1 MLSIF
6 GGKITTFRKLAEHT
20 MEHIAELFPEAAK
33 PWTAGAVLPG
43 GDIAKGD
50 FEGFLGELES
60 TYPQMPSALL
70 RRLARA
76 YGTRARAIL
85 ADARTPADLGQ
96 DFGGGLHA
104 REIDYLTT
112 AEWARDAED
121 ILFRRSKLGL
131 HVPPAPPKRSIPGS
145 RAIDRCGPAA
155 LRVRSIQGET
165 ARNDREHG
173 GEQRRHRGPAPRT
186 YPGDRARCGQ
196 RERGR
201 SCGATERDPQT
212 IRKDLN
218 VLAGQSLLSRVHG
231 GALITSGVDN
241 LAYDKRRDVAS
252 DAKARIGAAAA
263 ALIPD
268 GASLFVNIG
277 TTTEA
282 VAANFTHHRNL
293 MVISNNLNV
302 IDTLSSHPALE
313 LVSVGGKVRTG
324 DRAVVGA
331 LAMRFI
337 ENFRVDYALIGI
349 SALDA
354 DGSLLDFAIDEVE
367 VSQTIIRNAR
377 KVILVADSS
386 KVGRS
391 APVRVCGMEAI
402 DFSSATVFPIP
413 TCAAPASVTA

>member
-1 MLSIF
+1 MIESTAESNGDIVAQRRAHILEIARGAGSVSVDD
-6 GGKITTFRKLAEHT
+6 LAE
-20 MEHIAELFPEAAK
+20 
-33 PWTAGAVLPG
+33 
-43 GDIAKGD
+43 
-50 FEGFLGELES
+50 
-60 TYPQMPSALL
+60 
-70 RRLARA
+70 RLSV
-76 YGTRARAIL
+76 T
-85 ADARTPADLGQ
+85 
-96 DFGGGLHA
+96 
-104 REIDYLTT
+104 
-112 AEWARDAED
+112 
-121 ILFRRSKLGL
+121 
-131 HVPPAPPKRSIPGS
+131 
-145 RAIDRCGPAA
+145 
-155 LRVRSIQGET
+155 
-165 ARNDREHG
+165 
-173 GEQRRHRGPAPRT
+173 
-186 YPGDRARCGQ
+186 
-196 RERGR
+196 
-201 SCGATERDPQT
+201 PQT

-231 GALITSGVDN
+231 GALI
-241 LAYDKRRDVAS
+241 AS

-402 DFSSATVFPIP
+402 DFFVCDRISDPELRSACERNGVNLIETQLPG
-413 TCAAPASVTA
+413 A

>member
-1 MLSIF
+1 MIDATAETNGDIVARRRAHILEIARGAGSVSVDD
-6 GGKITTFRKLAEHT
+6 LAER
-20 MEHIAELFPEAAK
+20 
-33 PWTAGAVLPG
+33 
-43 GDIAKGD
+43 
-50 FEGFLGELES
+50 LGV
-60 TYPQMPSALL
+60 T
-70 RRLARA
+70 
-76 YGTRARAIL
+76 
-85 ADARTPADLGQ
+85 
-96 DFGGGLHA
+96 
-104 REIDYLTT
+104 
-112 AEWARDAED
+112 
-121 ILFRRSKLGL
+121 
-131 HVPPAPPKRSIPGS
+131 
-145 RAIDRCGPAA
+145 
-155 LRVRSIQGET
+155 
-165 ARNDREHG
+165 
-173 GEQRRHRGPAPRT
+173 
-186 YPGDRARCGQ
+186 
-196 RERGR
+196 
-201 SCGATERDPQT
+201 PQT

-231 GALITSGVDN
+231 GALVTSGVDN
-241 LAYDKRRDVAS
+241 LAYDERRDVAS
-252 DAKARIGAAAA
+252 AAKARIGAAAA

-282 VAANFTHHRNL
+282 VAANFAHHRNL

-302 IDTLSSHPALE
+302 IDTLSNHPALE

-349 SALDA
+349 SALDS

-402 DFSSATVFPIP
+402 DFLVCDRIDDPALRGACERNGVKLIETQPSSALP
-413 TCAAPASVTA
+413 

>member
-1 MLSIF
+1 M
-6 GGKITTFRKLAEHT
+6 TTATEQPDGDIVAARRARILEIARSAGSVMVEDLAE
-20 MEHIAELFPEAAK
+20 
-33 PWTAGAVLPG
+33 
-43 GDIAKGD
+43 
-50 FEGFLGELES
+50 
-60 TYPQMPSALL
+60 
-70 RRLARA
+70 RLAV
-76 YGTRARAIL
+76 T
-85 ADARTPADLGQ
+85 
-96 DFGGGLHA
+96 
-104 REIDYLTT
+104 
-112 AEWARDAED
+112 
-121 ILFRRSKLGL
+121 
-131 HVPPAPPKRSIPGS
+131 
-145 RAIDRCGPAA
+145 
-155 LRVRSIQGET
+155 
-165 ARNDREHG
+165 
-173 GEQRRHRGPAPRT
+173 
-186 YPGDRARCGQ
+186 
-196 RERGR
+196 
-201 SCGATERDPQT
+201 PQT

-218 VLAGQSLLSRVHG
+218 VLAKQALLSRVHG
-231 GALITSGVDN
+231 GALVTSGVDN
-241 LAYDKRRDVAS
+241 LAYGARQAVAS

-282 VAANFTHHRNL
+282 VAANFAHHRNL

-302 IDTLSSHPALE
+302 VDTLSGHKAME

-349 SALDA
+349 SALDT

-377 KVILVADSS
+377 KVILVADST

-402 DFSSATVFPIP
+402 DFFVTDHIEDP
-413 TCAAPASVTA
+413 TLRAACERHGVNLIETEQG